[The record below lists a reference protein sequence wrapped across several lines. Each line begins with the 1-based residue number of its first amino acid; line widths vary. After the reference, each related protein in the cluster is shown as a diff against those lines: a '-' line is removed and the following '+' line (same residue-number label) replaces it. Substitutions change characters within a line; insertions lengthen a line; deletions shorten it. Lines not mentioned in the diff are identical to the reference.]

1 MPTCII
7 STENRAAKE
16 AMVPSS
22 KDRQRVEIPTS
33 LYDRLKLLADSEERT
48 VTSLLQDL
56 LRLGLIHYQP
66 VWMPSRFLN
75 RFTEGAQRALS
86 LAREEAQGLHHDY
99 IGTEHLL
106 LGLLRED
113 EGIAAEVLH
122 QLWIDADQVRKA
134 LVYILTHHMPNQP
147 SPGSGAPAVKRG
159 ATPASTP
166 AGSANASPPPGE
178 PTTFPDAG
186 LTLRART
193 VLSLAVDEA
202 QRLHQD
208 YVGTEHLLLALA
220 REGEGLAAGIL
231 RTFGALSKVHEF
243 TMARL
248 EQRDAEA
255 PHTQPAS

>member
-1 MPTCII
+1 M
-7 STENRAAKE
+7 
-16 AMVPSS
+16 PSS

-56 LRLGLIHYQP
+56 LRLGLVNYQP
-66 VWMPSRFLN
+66 VWMPSRYLN

-86 LAREEAQGLHHDY
+86 LAKEEAQGLHHDY

-106 LGLLRED
+106 LGLLREG

-134 LVYILTHHMPNQP
+134 LVYIMTHHVPNQP
-147 SPGSGAPAVKRG
+147 ATPSSASAGKKA
-159 ATPASTP
+159 ATPANAA
-166 AGSANASPPPGE
+166 AGSAIAPAPTGE
-178 PTTFPDAG
+178 PTAFPDAG

-231 RTFGALSKVHEF
+231 RTFGALDKVREF
-243 TMARL
+243 TLARM

-255 PHTQPAS
+255 SPAQPAS

>member
-1 MPTCII
+1 M
-7 STENRAAKE
+7 
-16 AMVPSS
+16 PSS
-22 KDRQRVEIPTS
+22 KDRQRVEVPTS

-48 VTSLLQDL
+48 LTSLLQDL
-56 LRLGLIHYQP
+56 LRLGLVHYQP
-66 VWMPSRFLN
+66 IWMPSRFMN

-86 LAREEAQGLHHDY
+86 LAKEEAQGLHHDY

-106 LGLLRED
+106 LGLLREG

-134 LVYILTHHMPNQP
+134 LVYILTHHMSNQP
-147 SPGSGAPAVKRG
+147 ASASSASARRKG
-159 ATPASTP
+159 ATASASAAAASAIVQTP
-166 AGSANASPPPGE
+166 SGE
-178 PTTFPDAG
+178 PTAFPDAG

-231 RTFGALSKVHEF
+231 RTFGALDKVREF
-243 TMARL
+243 TLARM
-248 EQRDAEA
+248 ERQDAEE
-255 PHTQPAS
+255 

>member
-1 MPTCII
+1 MPACTL
-7 STENRAAKE
+7 STRTRAAKGDG
-16 AMVPSS
+16 VPSS

-48 VTSLLQDL
+48 LTSLLQDL
-56 LRLGLIHYQP
+56 LRLGLVHYQP
-66 VWMPSRFLN
+66 VWMPSRFMN
-75 RFTEGAQRALS
+75 RFTPGAQRALS

-106 LGLLRED
+106 LGLLREG

-122 QLWIDADQVRKA
+122 QLWIEVDQVRQA
-134 LVYILTHHMPNQP
+134 LVYILTHHVPDQP
-147 SPGSGAPAVKRG
+147 APVSAAGRRG
-159 ATPASTP
+159 ATPDEP
-166 AGSANASPPPGE
+166 AA
-178 PTTFPDAG
+178 FPDAG
-186 LTLRART
+186 LTPRART

-231 RTFGALSKVHEF
+231 RTFGALGKVREF
-243 TMARL
+243 TLVRMERP
-248 EQRDAEA
+248 DAEESQA
-255 PHTQPAS
+255 DQPAS

>member
-1 MPTCII
+1 M
-7 STENRAAKE
+7 SVEVLAAKG
-16 AMVPSS
+16 AMMPSS

-48 VTSLLQDL
+48 LTSLLQDL
-56 LRLGLIHYQP
+56 LRLGLVHYQP
-66 VWMPSRFLN
+66 VWMPSRFMN

-86 LAREEAQGLHHDY
+86 LAKDEAQGLHHDY

-106 LGLLRED
+106 LGLLREG

-134 LVYILTHHMPNQP
+134 LLYILTHYMPSQP
-147 SPGSGAPAVKRG
+147 V
-159 ATPASTP
+159 PASTASAGRKGVTQAGTAAASSVAP
-166 AGSANASPPPGE
+166 ATSGL
-178 PTTFPDAG
+178 DVG
-186 LTLRART
+186 LTPRART

-208 YVGTEHLLLALA
+208 HVGTEHLLLALA

-231 RTFGALSKVHEF
+231 QTFGALSKVREF
-243 TMARL
+243 TLARM
-248 EQRDAEA
+248 EQRDAEESQD
-255 PHTQPAS
+255 PPAS

>member
-1 MPTCII
+1 MSACTSSIEI
-7 STENRAAKE
+7 LAAKG
-16 AMVPSS
+16 AVMPSS

-56 LRLGLIHYQP
+56 LRLGLVHYQP
-66 VWMPSRFLN
+66 VWMPSRYMN
-75 RFTEGAQRALS
+75 RFTEGARRVLS
-86 LAREEAQGLHHDY
+86 LAKEEAKGLHHDY

-106 LGLLRED
+106 LGLLRER

-134 LVYILTHHMPNQP
+134 LDFILTHHMPNQP
-147 SPGSGAPAVKRG
+147 SPGSSASAGKKG
-159 ATPASTP
+159 ATPASAP
-166 AGSANASPPPGE
+166 AGSVNAPPPGE

-231 RTFGALSKVHEF
+231 RTFGALGKVREF

-255 PHTQPAS
+255 SPAQPAS